1 MAKPDVADLADREV
15 ELLQQ
20 VHTLRQALQVT
31 LDYLQSELQ
40 PEPPSNIASYRALLA
55 EPDPS
60 LGVATD
66 PVRDFA
72 NVVTAMARFF
82 NNVGAMEIF
91 DRISQTAFL
100 EWIILTSVAAE
111 PPGLTDRELC
121 RLIGA
126 NHKRTRRMLQAM
138 AEAGLVSLS
147 AAGQPGSPSI
157 QVAAAGGTRLAEI
170 NGALLPLLRRFVH
183 RVPLQLR
190 YLLRSLRLLARFH
203 DKREERTRR

>member
-121 RLIGA
+121 
-126 NHKRTRRMLQAM
+126 KRTRRMLQAM

-157 QVAAAGGTRLAEI
+157 QVAAAGETRLAEI